1 MPFWEQ
7 SRPIRQA
14 RCASRVRGKSGRKII
29 SGLYKPLI
37 LGSIWGGGV
46 LVISSD
52 GWAYLPRYVHVTLG
66 LPWFAYL
73 FFLLGVLVPVFLYL
87 GISWYFKKELE
98 KPGHG
103 KTSRDEDMEE

>member
-1 MPFWEQ
+1 MAFWEAF
-7 SRPIRQA
+7 RHTRQV
-14 RCASRVRGKSGRKII
+14 RCAIKVKRGSPGDFLT
-29 SGLYKPLI
+29 GLYKPLI
-37 LGSIWGGGV
+37 LGSIWGGVGV
-46 LVISSD
+46 FVPSV

-73 FFLLGVLVPVFLYL
+73 FFLMGVLVPVFLYL

-103 KTSRDEDMEE
+103 KHARDEDVEE

>member
-1 MPFWEQ
+1 MTK
-7 SRPIRQA
+7 SRR
-14 RCASRVRGKSGRKII
+14 SRNFSA
-29 SGLYKPLI
+29 LYKPLI
-37 LGSIWGGGV
+37 LGSIWGMAGV
-46 LVISSD
+46 SVPSD

-103 KTSRDEDMEE
+103 KSSRDEDMEE

>member
-1 MPFWEQ
+1 MGQ
-7 SRPIRQA
+7 DA
-14 RCASRVRGKSGRKII
+14 LLAKASEKRWGA
-29 SGLYKPLI
+29 LYKPLL

-46 LVISSD
+46 AFLPAPA
-52 GWAYLPRYVHVTLG
+52 WAYLPRYVHVTLG

-73 FFLLGVLVPVFLYL
+73 FFLLGILIPVFLYL

-103 KTSRDEDMEE
+103 KEMRPIGGPSSRSEHPDDEGEE